1 MNIICETMIINY
13 LTALA
18 EIKYKKHTYLIVPE
32 EEKWR
37 KPALALQLLW
47 INDWGSG
54 LVEIRSLFT
63 EMTIDYSCSISLA
76 LPILGKSYHN

>member
-1 MNIICETMIINY
+1 MNICENMIINY

-63 EMTIDYSCSISLA
+63 EMTIDYQLQYQFGITYTREELS
-76 LPILGKSYHN
+76 